1 MLLPPASIPSPTAG
15 VYFLG
20 PVPLRG
26 YALCIVAGIVLA
38 VWITDRRLVARGAH
52 PGGAVDLAFWAIPF
66 GILGGRLYHLI
77 TTPEPYF
84 GAGGNPLD
92 AVKLW
97 NGGLGIWGAVAL
109 GALGVWLG
117 CRRSGVRFL
126 DAADAAAP
134 GVALAQGIGRWG
146 NWFNNELYG
155 ERTDLPWG
163 LVIHQWD
170 SRLGRAVIDANGE
183 PVVLGTFHPTF
194 LYESVFCILLG
205 LGLLLL
211 DRRAALPRGAM
222 TGLYVAGYP
231 VGRIVVEAMRTDEA
245 NTILGLRVNIWT
257 SVIVFALGCWIIWWA
272 HRRASRT
279 EVDPRPDGEISTFT
293 S

>member
-1 MLLPPASIPSPTAG
+1 MTLAYIPSPPRG
-15 VYFLG
+15 VWELG
-20 PVPLRG
+20 PLPLRA
-26 YALCIVAGIVLA
+26 YALCIIAGIIVA
-38 VWITDRRLVARGAH
+38 VFWGERRWLARGGK
-52 PGGAVDLAFWAIPF
+52 PGEVVDIAMWAVPF
-66 GILGGRLYHLI
+66 GLIGGRLYHVA
-77 TTPEPYF
+77 TDWSTYF
-84 GAGGNPLD
+84 GEGGDPID
-92 AVKLW
+92 ALKIW
-97 NGGLGIWGAVAL
+97 QGGLGIWGAVAL